1 MIKRVKQ
8 LILDKKSVLVIA
20 KDVESALVLSEEF
33 KKQGVR
39 HGLLGLPIG
48 EVIKYRCQIAP
59 ASFVESIDWSFDVII
74 DQEKTALRGRSIYQD
89 TLSNVLSV
97 NCRCI
102 PWSLESR
109 EEEKN
114 MKLKAVPDVI
124 KESCEGCIFNINPKM
139 NRCATQIQIING
151 RKYSCGSD
159 KIIYQE
165 EKNMNKMPELKAGMV
180 VEKDDGEFLLCLPSN
195 DEILLYNK
203 ELRGGD
209 DCSNINAIYYK
220 ESAFHYS
227 GIFESGNIKG
237 HLKLIWSKKSTEL
250 EELEKAYE
258 ELGQKIKEMMG

>member
-20 KDVESALVLSEEF
+20 KDVDSALVLSEEF

-139 NRCATQIQIING
+139 NICATQIQIING

-180 VEKDDGEFLLCLPSN
+180 IKLSDSASEP
-195 DEILLYNK
+195 ILLLISSDWGINLVNG
-203 ELRGGD
+203 LRLNFSPSEIIKVYSITRPVD
-209 DCSNINAIYYK
+209 FSNIKFN
-220 ESAFHYS
+220 
-227 GIFESGNIKG
+227 
-237 HLKLIWSKKSTEL
+237 LKIAWSKKSSEL
-250 EELEKAYE
+250 ESLEKAYE
-258 ELGQKIKEMMG
+258 ELGQKIKEMKCQ